1 MAKGETIS
9 KLYFNLGLDMSQLT
23 ADFIAADKTIN
34 ENMARL
40 NREKNLIKI
49 KAEVDMT
56 GLDAIKDKAKILE
69 IQEKALTQQIDLQ
82 RQRISLAEA
91 AYKDFCQRKGETST
105 AANNAAIALEKDRL
119 AMARLETQLKSV
131 SQQKLPTPQVDNR
144 LLSGYTGLKN
154 SIGDVTGKLAELR
167 GATASTDSA
176 ITKSLELLGAA
187 PSPYAKLGV
196 AIGAL
201 IVGHGS

>member
-49 KAEVDMT
+49 KAEVDMA
-56 GLDAIKDKAKILE
+56 GLDAAKDKAKILE

-91 AYKDFCQRKGETST
+91 AYKDFCQRNKLSFRKIRKKKRSDIDDNEVNEYFTT
-105 AANNAAIALEKDRL
+105 IA
-119 AMARLETQLKSV
+119 
-131 SQQKLPTPQVDNR
+131 
-144 LLSGYTGLKN
+144 
-154 SIGDVTGKLAELR
+154 DVF
-167 GATASTDSA
+167 ASYPWDS
-176 ITKSLELLGAA
+176 
-187 PSPYAKLGV
+187 P
-196 AIGAL
+196 
-201 IVGHGS
+201 